1 MNRCELKNE
10 NGRDHGIR
18 QGVAIAFV
26 FLQQIPVYGFRCNG
40 SNSGSV
46 SVWRCYNLERG
57 HSERSEESI
66 MIIQVGYMDSSVA
79 EFTLSTANVLPLND
93 NLQTATLPNYDM
105 CNIFYL

>member
-1 MNRCELKNE
+1 
-10 NGRDHGIR
+10 
-18 QGVAIAFV
+18 
-26 FLQQIPVYGFRCNG
+26 
-40 SNSGSV
+40 
-46 SVWRCYNLERG
+46 
-57 HSERSEESI
+57 